1 MYNFEA
7 YGKLTVSLLKIVIT
21 FIMNSYPTILNE
33 KPQCSFLGEILSA
46 PSGTKQV
53 VLYYDG
59 IVLHSHNLGVV
70 PKMNRVR

>member
-7 YGKLTVSLLKIVIT
+7 YGKLTVLKIVKT
-21 FIMNSYPTILNE
+21 FIMNSYPAVL

-59 IVLHSHNLGVV
+59 SVLHSRNLGVV
-70 PKMNRVR
+70 PKMNRVQ

>member
-7 YGKLTVSLLKIVIT
+7 YGKLTEGLLKIVKA
-21 FIMNSYPTILNE
+21 FIMNSLNE